1 MRDEIGYCRHPL
13 PDNLRGALDIIQKR
27 SGCAL
32 SCHKSGFTPGQP
44 VYDPGGLTGLVDDFA
59 VVPGSWPTTGAR
71 LLQAALD
78 VAAERG
84 AVQAVV
90 VTAHLDE
97 PKRSM
102 LRATGLQLTS
112 EWWLTSTPHRRG
124 ID

>member
-1 MRDEIGYCRHPL
+1 
-13 PDNLRGALDIIQKR
+13 
-27 SGCAL
+27 
-32 SCHKSGFTPGQP
+32 
-44 VYDPGGLTGLVDDFA
+44 
-59 VVPGSWPTTGAR
+59 VPGSWPTTGAR

-90 VTAHLDE
+90 VAAHLDE

-102 LRATGLQLTS
+102 LRAAGLQLTS
-112 EWWLTSTPHRRG
+112 EWWLASTPHRRG

>member
-1 MRDEIGYCRHPL
+1 VLVSED
-13 PDNLRGALDIIQKR
+13 
-27 SGCAL
+27 SGRL
-32 SCHKSGFTPGQP
+32 TGFIVMTFPPAPP
-44 VYDPGGLTGLVDDFA
+44 VYDPGGLTGQVDDFA

-90 VTAHLDE
+90 VAAHLDE

-102 LRATGLQLTS
+102 LRAAGLQLTS
-112 EWWLTSTPHRRG
+112 EWWLASTPHRRG